1 MYVVCEQH
9 LERAIDEFVEV
20 YNGPPD
26 LYLLEKVSFTDWTAP
41 STCDFCDMPPKYLV
55 V

>member
-1 MYVVCEQH
+1 MYVTCAEH

-20 YNGPPD
+20 YESPPD
-26 LYLLEKVSFTDWTAP
+26 IYFLDKIAFTDWVRP
-41 STCDFCDMPPKYLV
+41 QTCDFCDHRPKYLV